1 MMNRMFLCV
10 CVLLVACSKPQSLKT
25 PRANYSPPCMDKHIV
40 MIEENGK
47 KESLIFCKTEMHEFV
62 IIWKKDTLIKE
73 YSYRKPKEIITPFAN
88 KEFKNCFILNVEY
101 GDGCPAM
108 YRILQIKK
116 GKAFISDAFGNC
128 HDEMSLYNWKFPI
141 LEIDFKESPDFN
153 KPKLK
158 YIFDFEQSTF
168 KEQRP

>member
-1 MMNRMFLCV
+1 MMKYFLYV
-10 CVLLVACSKPQSLKT
+10 WLLVSACSKPQSLKT
-25 PRANYSPPCMDKHIV
+25 PRANYNLSCMDKHIV

-47 KESLIFCKTEMHEFV
+47 KEPLIFCKTEMYEFA

-88 KEFKNCFILNVEY
+88 KEFKNCFFLNVEY
-101 GDGCPAM
+101 GDGCPTM
-108 YRILQIKK
+108 YRVLQIKK
-116 GKAFISDAFGNC
+116 GKAFVSDAFGNC
-128 HDEMSLYNWKFPI
+128 HDEISSYNWKFPI
-141 LEIDFKESPDFN
+141 LEIEFKESPDFN

-158 YIFDFEQSTF
+158 YIFDSEQSTF